1 MSFLGSHVEE
11 LVLLNYS
18 VPYEDVLLGYIG
30 KACPNLRVLKLEVS
44 VLMGQF
50 KTFEYNLQC
59 LLESCRR
66 IESLCVKVRGVKV
79 NEDGFMLPGIYN
91 LRPTSIKA
99 LKLEPAAASDTL
111 VFFTSVYASVA
122 PMPVRETLTHVSL
135 VLDNITNAII
145 PSILKSLS
153 LLTEL
158 DLKDR
163 PTSKSSD
170 DLSDIGFQS
179 IIGCKHLIS
188 LSLRRSR
195 KNHRIY
201 FNLVTDVGMFL
212 LAEGCKQLEYV
223 QLDGFNKVTDAGY
236 ARVLNACLIL
246 KKLEIRHGVYL
257 EDLAFQDLSKVCRSS
272 LLEVKLVSCFI
283 ASEAVRELETCSA
296 SMKVLNLCGCERL
309 SDSAL
314 SNISRLA
321 SLTYLNMEGTDVT
334 DVGMAFLGK
343 GKAPISYLSLRHCG
357 KVTDKGISLLVGSEG
372 KMFKTLSSLDLGYMG
387 GVRRGESKLLL
398 KLDMY
403 ECSAL
408 SIGLFKLLKK
418 PFFCGLQRIGIGH
431 THVQSVQHDQLA
443 QILKGR
449 RVLTICKH
457 GCKMGCR
464 SKWHER
470 QRVL

>member
-1 MSFLGSHVEE
+1 
-11 LVLLNYS
+11 
-18 VPYEDVLLGYIG
+18 
-30 KACPNLRVLKLEVS
+30 
-44 VLMGQF
+44 
-50 KTFEYNLQC
+50 
-59 LLESCRR
+59 
-66 IESLCVKVRGVKV
+66 
-79 NEDGFMLPGIYN
+79 MLPGIYN
-91 LRPTSIKA
+91 LQPTSIKA

-122 PMPVRETLTHVSL
+122 PMPVRETLTRVSL

-145 PSILKSLS
+145 LSILKSLPP
-153 LLTEL
+153 LTEL

-179 IIGCKHLIS
+179 IIGYKHLVS
-188 LSLRRSR
+188 LSLRRSQ
-195 KNHRIY
+195 KNHGIY

-246 KKLEIRHGVYL
+246 KKFEIRHGVYL
-257 EDLAFQDLSKVCRSS
+257 EDLAFQDLSKVFRSS

-283 ASEAVRELETCSA
+283 TSEAVRELETCSA
-296 SMKVLNLCGCERL
+296 SMKVLNLCGCPRL

-314 SNISRLA
+314 SSISRLA
-321 SLTYLNMEGTDVT
+321 SLTYLNLEGTDVT
-334 DVGMAFLGK
+334 DA
-343 GKAPISYLSLRHCG
+343 
-357 KVTDKGISLLVGSEG
+357 GSEG

-387 GVRRGESKLLL
+387 GVTDYAITTIFDACLELT
-398 KLDMY
+398 
-403 ECSAL
+403 EL
-408 SIGLFKLLKK
+408 SIRNCKNVTNASLLALASKK
-418 PFFCGLQRIGIGH
+418 PFFCGLRWIGIGH
-431 THVQSVQHDQLA
+431 TNVQSVQHDQLA

-457 GCKMGCR
+457 DCKMGCR
-464 SKWHER
+464 SKWHQR
-470 QRVL
+470 QRLL